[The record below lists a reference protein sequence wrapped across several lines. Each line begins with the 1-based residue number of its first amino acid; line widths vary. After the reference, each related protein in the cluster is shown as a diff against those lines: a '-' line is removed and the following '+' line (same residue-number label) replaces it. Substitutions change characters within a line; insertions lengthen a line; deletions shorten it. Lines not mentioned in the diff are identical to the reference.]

1 MVLLLT
7 NVHNDVLHLLSL
19 PDAWN
24 KLVWHD
30 TRVLYNKVICRSR
43 QLDRLGTKA

>member
-1 MVLLLT
+1 MVLLST

-24 KLVWHD
+24 ELVWHD
-30 TRVLYNKVICRSR
+30 THVLCEISR
-43 QLDRLGTKA
+43 KNHVS